1 MKTIFFT
8 LSILFVNIGFSQTH
22 LISKHNGEQVEAN
35 FIKSENDLIYYALPQ
50 SGEEHKISKYA
61 VSQLTNKQTNQTQKV
76 SEKIVVDSKAD
87 YKSVKVLGEDKVIGL
102 KKVNNFSGVATK
114 TKGDSK
120 LAQQN
125 HTAMR
130 IKMKAASNGYPF
142 VSINQK
148 PDGQYEAIAYMY

>member
-8 LSILFVNIGFSQTH
+8 LSILFVNIGIAQTH
-22 LISKHNGEQVEAN
+22 LISKHNGEEVAAN
-35 FIKSENDLIYYALPQ
+35 FIRSENDLIYYALPQ

-61 VSQLTNKQTNQTQKV
+61 VSQLTNKQTNQIQKV
-76 SEKIVVDSKAD
+76 SDKIVVDSKAD
-87 YKSVKVLGEDKVIGL
+87 YKVVRVLSQDKMIGL
-102 KKVNNFSGVATK
+102 KKVNNFNGVATK

-130 IKMKAASNGYPF
+130 IKMQAASNGYPF
-142 VSINQK
+142 VSIDQR
-148 PDGQYEAIAYMY
+148 PDGKYEAVAYMY